1 MKSRKRFIFLVFA
14 LCICGM
20 IICFFLRSKIDS
32 EAEKKDMP
40 FKVSV
45 LKAEIIQKKVP
56 EEMTE
61 ENGDQVWRL
70 SIQVKIENI
79 TEENFEDVSY
89 ELSLNEE
96 AKPYVASGILKFCQD
111 EMDVFSQTE
120 CKSLQE
126 KGIEEKN
133 GVPVIWALVH
143 NWGLLL
149 TTEEDLQTY
158 HGVSREEIWK
168 AVKTV
173 TVDIHWDGG
182 KQKEV
187 IPLSLK
193 RQGEN
198 EIVLTG
204 EQLPA
209 GSTFHVSSSYG
220 DVAECILLTYEE
232 KEEIHFVGR
241 PLSGAGGG
249 LDNPLCHV

>member
-1 MKSRKRFIFLVFA
+1 
-14 LCICGM
+14 
-20 IICFFLRSKIDS
+20 
-32 EAEKKDMP
+32 
-40 FKVSV
+40 
-45 LKAEIIQKKVP
+45 
-56 EEMTE
+56 
-61 ENGDQVWRL
+61 
-70 SIQVKIENI
+70 
-79 TEENFEDVSY
+79 
-89 ELSLNEE
+89 
-96 AKPYVASGILKFCQD
+96 
-111 EMDVFSQTE
+111 MDVFSQTE

-133 GVPVIWALVH
+133 GVPVIWAFVH

-158 HGVSREEIWK
+158 HGVSREGIWK

-232 KEEIHFVGR
+232 KEEIHFVRR